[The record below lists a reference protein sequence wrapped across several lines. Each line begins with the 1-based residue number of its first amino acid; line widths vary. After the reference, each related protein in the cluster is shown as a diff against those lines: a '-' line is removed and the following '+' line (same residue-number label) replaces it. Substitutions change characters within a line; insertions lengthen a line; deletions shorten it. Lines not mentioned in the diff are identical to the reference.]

1 MGQRNERRWGRET
14 ESTKPTRTFCRVGV
28 GRWPLSVLAPAVL
41 ADKLLRNV
49 LMVKN
54 ADLVVLPLTDGTVD
68 KVFVIN
74 VIMNFF
80 CEELLGHL
88 APAHAIQ
95 GLK

>member
-1 MGQRNERRWGRET
+1 
-14 ESTKPTRTFCRVGV
+14 
-28 GRWPLSVLAPAVL
+28 
-41 ADKLLRNV
+41 
-49 LMVKN
+49 MVKN